1 MKTQEEIKA
10 IAKEIEAAVHEIH
23 AREAYK
29 NNVARMSKTYWD
41 PVSGQIFVSSMA
53 CMHHLSQR
61 HLDAIAASLSLQDSF
76 EKYRKKVQEE
86 YSLEDLYEAL
96 GIPPE

>member
-29 NNVARMSKTYWD
+29 NNVARMSKMYWD
-41 PVSGQIFVSSMA
+41 SMAGQIFVSSMA
-53 CMHHLSQR
+53 RMHHLSQR
-61 HLDAIAASLSLQDSF
+61 QLAAIAESLLLQDSF
-76 EKYRKKVQEE
+76 EKYKKKVQES
-86 YSLEDLYEAL
+86 YSLEDLYKTL
-96 GIPPE
+96 RIPPE

>member
-1 MKTQEEIKA
+1 MKTQEEIQA

-29 NNVARMSKTYWD
+29 NNVARMSKMYWD
-41 PVSGQIFVSSMA
+41 SVTGQFFVSGMA

-61 HLDAIAASLSLQDSF
+61 QLAAIAESVLLRDSF
-76 EKYRKKVQEE
+76 KKYRKKVQEE
-86 YSLEDLYEAL
+86 YSLEDLYDVL